1 MQLRADSKEKEKARK
16 RENPNFVGKF
26 PVLPTRAGA
35 APPGEAQ
42 PAMRL
47 VKGALARPTRPT
59 NRRSSWL
66 PGATRKAVTYTA
78 ETLW

>member
-16 RENPNFVGKF
+16 RTNPNFVGKF
-26 PVLPTRAGA
+26 PVLQARAGV

-47 VKGALARPTRPT
+47 VQGALARPSRPAS
-59 NRRSSWL
+59 RRSSLL
-66 PGATRKAVTYTA
+66 PGTPTKSATYTA
-78 ETLW
+78 EALR